1 MERSDGQELAEYVL
15 LGSLISVAAVAASNQ
30 IAAALIAL
38 FTKTATTL
46 TWSLVTIRQRMQLNN
61 LLRLYL

>member
-1 MERSDGQELAEYVL
+1 MQHLMERSDGQDLAEYVL

-30 IAAALIAL
+30 ITAALIAV

-46 TWSLVTIRQRMQLNN
+46 T
-61 LLRLYL
+61 

>member
-1 MERSDGQELAEYVL
+1 MQHLMERSDGQDLAEYVL

-30 IAAALIAL
+30 TAALIAV

-46 TWSLVTIRQRMQLNN
+46 T
-61 LLRLYL
+61 

>member
-1 MERSDGQELAEYVL
+1 MRTRFRSFVWRMQHLMERSDGQDLAEYVL

-30 IAAALIAL
+30 ITAALIAV

-46 TWSLVTIRQRMQLNN
+46 T
-61 LLRLYL
+61 